1 MLEKKLAENNLL
13 FITWTI
19 IAAFGAY
26 FCTYAFRK
34 PFAAGIFENQYLF
47 GISYK
52 SVLIISQVI
61 GYVLSKF
68 IGVKIVSELKAS
80 HRKGLI
86 ILLISVAQL
95 ALIAFGLVPKKFGF
109 IFLFLNGLPLGM
121 VWGIIYSYLEG
132 RRFTELLA
140 MGLSLNMIVT
150 SGILKTCYKFLQ
162 GKFNISEFWMP
173 SFMGFI
179 AFPLFLVFVW
189 MLSKIPP
196 PTPSDVYLKTSRKP
210 MSKKQKRLVLKKYFP
225 GIAFVA
231 ISYTFLTG
239 IRDFRDNF
247 IIEIWNQINPEISY
261 TIFAKT
267 ESIVGLVVMIAI
279 ASLVII
285 KSNKKAFQ
293 VSSVLMLICMLL
305 LGVVTNNFK
314 NNLLDPELWMVLS
327 AVFFYLPYLII
338 QIAFFDR
345 IIAYLHIK
353 ANAGFFVYICDSL
366 GYLGSVA
373 IILYKEFAAA
383 ELNYLDYLITYAFVV
398 AILGFLFI
406 ALQFLFFTSKD
417 SKVKFSMEY

>member
-1 MLEKKLAENNLL
+1 MIEKKLAENNLL

-19 IAAFGAY
+19 VAAFGAY

-34 PFAAGIFENQYLF
+34 PFSAGLFENQYLF

-68 IGVKIVSELKAS
+68 LGVKIVSELKS
-80 HRKGLI
+80 QNRKGLI
-86 ILLISVAQL
+86 ILLICIAQF
-95 ALIAFGLVPKKFGF
+95 ALIFFGLVPKKLGF
-109 IFLFLNGLPLGM
+109 LFLFLNGLPLGM

-150 SGILKTCYKFLQ
+150 SGILKTFYKILEATFH
-162 GKFNISEFWMP
+162 ISEFWMP
-173 SFMGFI
+173 SFIGFL
-179 AFPLFLVFVW
+179 AFPLFLLFVW

-196 PTPSDVYLKTSRKP
+196 PTANDIYLKESRMP
-210 MSKKQKRLVLKKYFP
+210 MSNKQKQMVLKKYLP

-247 IIEIWNQINPEISY
+247 IVEIWNQINPQVSF

-267 ESIVGLVVMIAI
+267 ESIVGLWVMIAI

-293 VSSVLMLICMLL
+293 ISTALMLTCMVL

-314 NNLLDPELWMVLS
+314 NNATEPELWMILS
-327 AVFFYLPYLII
+327 GVFFYLPYLII

-345 IIAYLHIK
+345 IIAYLQIK

-383 ELNYLDYLITYAFVV
+383 ELNYLDYLMTYAFVV

-417 SKVKFSMEY
+417 SKAKFSMEY